1 MKRVFVDRI
10 ASACGELG
18 ICLSEVQLE
27 QFYQY
32 YELLIERNKVMNLT
46 AITEWEDVIYKHF
59 IDSLSLVKVE
69 SILEDSNKHFIDVGT
84 GAGFPGIPLKIAFP
98 DIEIILLDSLHKRVD
113 FLKTVIDNLGLKKIE
128 ALHGRA
134 EDKKKKKN
142 FREQFD
148 LCVSRAV
155 ANLSTL
161 IEYCLPFVKKDGL
174 FISYKSGK
182 IEEELSQAKTAL
194 KILGGE
200 IMNTITFQLP
210 RADGE
215 RCLIKIKK
223 VRNTPNKYP
232 RKSGLPGKEP
242 LR

>member
-1 MKRVFVDRI
+1 MGKQFEI
-10 ASACGELG
+10 WMEEGLEGE
-18 ICLSEVQLE
+18 ISLSERQLN
-27 QFYQY
+27 QFYLY
-32 YELLIERNKVMNLT
+32 YELLIKWNEVMNLT
-46 AITEWEDVIYKHF
+46 AITEMNQVVTKHF
-59 IDSLSLVKVE
+59 IDSLSLIKIVDNLASTGF
-69 SILEDSNKHFIDVGT
+69 SIIDIGT

-98 DIEIILLDSLHKRVD
+98 NIKITLLDSLNKRVR
-113 FLKTVIDNLGLKKIE
+113 FLDEVIGKLNLEDIETV
-128 ALHGRA
+128 HGRA
-134 EDKKKKKN
+134 EDLGRDKKY
-142 FREQFD
+142 RESFD